1 MKKIVLPLVV
11 LLILGT
17 CCVSE
22 KKEEKG
28 KILMIIAPK
37 DFRDEELS
45 VPEEIFEKNGYRVY
59 IASTEKEAT
68 GMLGKRVSVDYLL
81 EDVDISEYDALVIVG
96 GSGSRYYLWNNRKL
110 IDMVKKAYNEDRV
123 VAAICLS
130 PVVLANSGILKGK
143 EATVF
148 PDPEAVSILKKY
160 AIYKNENVVVSGRIV
175 TASSPKYAKNFAESI
190 LEKISE

>member
-68 GMLGKRVSVDYLL
+68 GCWEREFLWIIFLRMW
-81 EDVDISEYDALVIVG
+81 IS
-96 GSGSRYYLWNNRKL
+96 
-110 IDMVKKAYNEDRV
+110 
-123 VAAICLS
+123 LS
-130 PVVLANSGILKGK
+130 TMPW
-143 EATVF
+143 
-148 PDPEAVSILKKY
+148 
-160 AIYKNENVVVSGRIV
+160 
-175 TASSPKYAKNFAESI
+175 
-190 LEKISE
+190 

>member
-96 GSGSRYYLWNNRKL
+96 GSGSRYYLWNNKEL
-110 IDMVKKAYNEDRV
+110 IDMVKKAYNEGRV

-148 PDPEAVSILKKY
+148 PDPEAVSI
-160 AIYKNENVVVSGRIV
+160 IRIFPF
-175 TASSPKYAKNFAESI
+175 SSSLKNFAM
-190 LEKISE
+190 KV